1 MAAPHVADDQEP
13 EVVLERRDCV
23 AIVTI
28 NRPRKR
34 NPLTHTLAD
43 AFLAALDEA
52 ERDRDIRAVVL
63 TGAGTVFCS
72 GAELGTLVKPEGHE
86 DLEDQFIA
94 VRSHCR
100 MVQRIKELDLPVI
113 AAVNGPA
120 IGGGVALALC
130 CDLALAVPET
140 KYHFAF
146 GRIGLGAWDM
156 ACTYHLPKLVGTMR
170 ANEWLLTSAVV
181 EAEEGK
187 QAGLFLDL
195 VPADQLLDRAV
206 ELGRKIAEG
215 APRRAIAG
223 TKLSLVRAVD
233 ADLGS
238 VLAYEAY
245 TQNYLFQRTE
255 HKEMLSNLMSNLRK
269 K

>member
-1 MAAPHVADDQEP
+1 MSTTTITDEQGP
-13 EVVLERRDCV
+13 EVLLTRRDGIG
-23 AIVTI
+23 IVTL

-34 NPLTHTLAD
+34 NPLTHTLSD
-43 AFLAALDEA
+43 AFLSVLDEA
-52 ERDRDIRAVVL
+52 ERDRDLRALVV
-63 TGAGTVFCS
+63 TGAGSVFCS
-72 GAELGTLVKPEGHE
+72 GAELGTLVKPEGVE
-86 DLEDQFIA
+86 DLEWQFVA

-130 CDLALAVPET
+130 CDLVLAVPEV

-156 ACTYHLPKLVGTMR
+156 ACTYHLPKLVGAMR
-170 ANEWLLTSAVV
+170 ANEWLLTSAIV
-181 EAEEGK
+181 EGEEGK
-187 QAGLFLDL
+187 KAGLFLDL

-206 ELGRKIAEG
+206 ELGRKIADG
-215 APRRAIAG
+215 APRRAVAA
-223 TKLSLVRAVD
+223 TKLSLVRAAD
-233 ADLGS
+233 IDLGS
-238 VLAYEAY
+238 CLAYEAY
-245 TQNYLFQRTE
+245 TQNYMFQRAE
-255 HKEMLSNLMSNLRK
+255 HKEMLSNLMNNLRK